1 MGQKDLRDSELAG
14 AVEKDQVHSLKQ
26 WARLQ
31 WALEE
36 EVFVDLK
43 RRRRQWVRWGVLLRI
58 IRE

>member
-1 MGQKDLRDSELAG
+1 MGQNDLTDSEPAG

-36 EVFVDLK
+36 EVFVDFK
-43 RRRRQWVRWGVLLRI
+43 RRRRKWVRWGILLRI
-58 IRE
+58 IKE

>member
-1 MGQKDLRDSELAG
+1 MGQKDLRDSEPAG

-26 WARLQ
+26 WAGLQ
-31 WALEE
+31 LALKE

-43 RRRRQWVRWGVLLRI
+43 RRRRQWARWGILLRI

>member
-1 MGQKDLRDSELAG
+1 MGQKDLRDSEPAG

-36 EVFVDLK
+36 EVFEDLK
-43 RRRRQWVRWGVLLRI
+43 RRRK
-58 IRE
+58 